1 MNKLKYFTLT
11 IKDFKENVYFLS
23 NKYQFELI
31 ALNEAYF
38 ADQFKIND
46 IGNKLVDEMD
56 LNNFDIKTMRIVEI
70 NIIDYP
76 FGYQLKNKLTKD

>member
-1 MNKLKYFTLT
+1 MDKRKYFTLT
-11 IKDFKENVYFLS
+11 IKDFKENIYFLS

-31 ALNEAYF
+31 TLNEAYF

-46 IGNKLVDEMD
+46 VGNKLVDEMD
-56 LNNFDIKTMRIVEI
+56 LNKFDIKTMRIVEI

-76 FGYQLKNKLTKD
+76 FGYQLKNVKE

>member
-1 MNKLKYFTLT
+1 MNKRKYFTLT
-11 IKDFKENVYFLS
+11 IKDFKENIYFLS

-31 ALNEAYF
+31 TLNEAYF

-46 IGNKLVDEMD
+46 VGNKLVDEMD
-56 LNNFDIKTMRIVEI
+56 LNKFDIKTMRIVEF

-76 FGYQLKNKLTKD
+76 FGYQLKNIKE

>member
-1 MNKLKYFTLT
+1 MNKRKYFTLT
-11 IKDFKENVYFLS
+11 IKDFKENIYFLS

-31 ALNEAYF
+31 TVNEAYF

-46 IGNKLVDEMD
+46 VGNKLVDEMD
-56 LNNFDIKTMRIVEI
+56 LNKFDIKTMRIVEI

-76 FGYQLKNKLTKD
+76 FGYQLKNVKE

>member
-1 MNKLKYFTLT
+1 MNKRKYFTLT
-11 IKDFKENVYFLS
+11 IKDFKENIYFLS

-31 ALNEAYF
+31 TLNEAYF

-46 IGNKLVDEMD
+46 VGNKLVDEMD
-56 LNNFDIKTMRIVEI
+56 LNKFDIKTMRIIEI

-76 FGYQLKNKLTKD
+76 FGYQLKNVKG